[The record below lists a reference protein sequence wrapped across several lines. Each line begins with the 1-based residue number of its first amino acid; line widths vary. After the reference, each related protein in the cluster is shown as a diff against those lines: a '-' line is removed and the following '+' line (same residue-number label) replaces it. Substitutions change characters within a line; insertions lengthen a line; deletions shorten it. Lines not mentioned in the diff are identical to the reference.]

1 MTDDEY
7 LFYILSDP
15 EYTNKF
21 KIDLSGYKS
30 VFKNAI
36 RSKLHPIIHRDLIVG
51 NFVGHIQGGYFILF
65 KVIHTSE
72 EFFIIS
78 DDGKEETVV
87 YDGYNKGVCE
97 NLNITFS
104 YKMSA
109 LDLNSVINSIKENV
123 NEYHKVVDTVK
134 KILHSN

>member
-36 RSKLHPIIHRDLIVG
+36 KSKLHPMIHRDLIVG
-51 NFVGHIQGGYFILF
+51 NFVSYIKGGIFILF

-72 EFFIIS
+72 EFFVIS
-78 DDGKEETVV
+78 NDGKEETVV
-87 YDGYNKGVCE
+87 YDGYNKGVCN

-104 YKMSA
+104 YKMSKH
-109 LDLNSVINSIKENV
+109 DLTSVIDSIKEKV
-123 NEYHKVVDTVK
+123 DEYHKVVDTVK
-134 KILHSN
+134 KILRP